1 LGTVKSFDGACFLS
15 RQMTMVYQPK
25 LGDMVAG
32 NAQFQTIVKSFGLE
46 HLARAA
52 PGDDGDEYGR
62 SLVRLLQTALP
73 KKRPFF

>member
-1 LGTVKSFDGACFLS
+1 
-15 RQMTMVYQPK
+15 MVYQPK

-46 HLARAA
+46 HLARVALS
-52 PGDDGDEYGR
+52 DGGGECGL

-73 KKRPFF
+73 KKDHFSDF